1 MLSSAESS
9 FSSDMKA
16 ISLLLLLL
24 SLTFLLGGCA
34 SDPEDK
40 AFFETGWR
48 HPGDNE
54 TRMMR

>member
-1 MLSSAESS
+1 
-9 FSSDMKA
+9 MKTLA
-16 ISLLLLLL
+16 LLLLLL
-24 SLTFLLGGCA
+24 TLTSLLGGCA

-54 TRMMR
+54 NRLGGR